1 MVLGG
6 PALFLLGETLFR
18 VRMIGSANRKRVTA
32 IAVLALLW
40 PLAGS
45 VSALALTA
53 IVAGVLTAL
62 ALWEYE
68 PRRARTRPR
77 PA

>member
-1 MVLGG
+1 
-6 PALFLLGETLFR
+6 
-18 VRMIGSANRKRVTA
+18 
-32 IAVLALLW
+32 
-40 PLAGS
+40 

-68 PRRARTRPR
+68 PLRARAATG
-77 PA
+77 